1 VPFTSGG
8 TVAYT
13 SWPWQA
19 QTGTLLYTPAWNA
32 AATGAT
38 TTSQTVHVTA
48 PGGMYLCSLPEG
60 NSPGYDAPV
69 TGNVTLNS
77 GYLFDQLGHVLAGQ
91 RAVPDRPEVARFR
104 AARVR
109 ARDRAR
115 ELLLS
120 LLTEDQA
127 RTYEGDGWFEVAGS
141 DGGLF
146 RIHSAGQAG
155 NVQEILAGRPVA
167 SYCCHPPG
175 GLPDADAHVA
185 QMLHLQTDEA
195 GFRRTANRTGLL
207 RRAA

>member
-1 VPFTSGG
+1 VPYTTGS
-8 TVAYT
+8 TVT
-13 SWPWQA
+13 CTIWPWQA

-32 AATGAT
+32 AAAGT
-38 TTSQTVHVTA
+38 TTASQTVYVTA

-60 NSPGYDAPV
+60 NSPGYDTAV

-77 GYLFDQLGHVLAGQ
+77 QYLDGRH
-91 RAVPDRPEVARFR
+91 AVPDRPEVARFR
-104 AARVR
+104 AARAR

-120 LLTEDQA
+120 LLTEEQA

-195 GFRRTANRTGLL
+195 GFRRTANRTMLL